1 MHVMKALNLF
11 LLLSVTLLF
20 ACSDKKEKA
29 SQTDQRYKEVM
40 AVHDEIMPKMA
51 YIMKLKTQLK
61 DKVTELNAEPNI
73 DTTQISQLE
82 LAIVGLEN
90 SHEGMMGWMRQFNRQ
105 YDGMAE
111 EEILQ
116 YLDMQM
122 DKIEKVGEV
131 TNAALQDA
139 RERLGE

>member
-1 MHVMKALNLF
+1 MKTALLAF
-11 LLLSVTLLF
+11 LSLNILLF
-20 ACSDKKEKA
+20 ACSDKKEKD

-40 AVHDEIMPKMA
+40 AIHDEIMPKMA
-51 YIMKLKTQLK
+51 DIMKLKTQLK

-82 LAIVGLEN
+82 LAIVGLGN